1 MRGIKRYFNLSI
13 HIYKYIC
20 NQVATSIAP
29 LPYNINYTLVSRFRI
44 ISFLAEF
51 RRGNRSS

>member
-13 HIYKYIC
+13 HIYIYIC